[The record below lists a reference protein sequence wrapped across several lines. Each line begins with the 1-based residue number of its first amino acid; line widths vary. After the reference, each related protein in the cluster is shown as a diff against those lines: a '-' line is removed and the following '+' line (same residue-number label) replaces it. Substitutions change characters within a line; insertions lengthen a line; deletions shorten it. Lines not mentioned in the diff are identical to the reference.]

1 MFKRLVLMDI
11 DGTLLE
17 TGGAGRTAL
26 KLALESVYGQSG
38 DVEGYDMGGRTI
50 LEIVYDLLADSDL
63 SAEEIAERFPTFTT
77 TWARELR
84 RVISQ
89 YDVRICPGAPEL
101 VHELALNDDVVL
113 GLITANTEE
122 TAQIKLVAAGF
133 SLRAFSVGA
142 FGDASDR
149 RATLVP
155 LAVRQAEELTGET
168 FYPAQIIVIGDS
180 ELDVRTAKEAGVRVI
195 GVATGEHTHER
206 LEAAGADFV
215 FNDLSNTKRLIKAI
229 FSPAP

>member
-17 TGGAGRTAL
+17 TSGAGRTAL
-26 KLALESVYGQSG
+26 KLALESVYGHSG

-50 LEIVYDLLADSDL
+50 LQIVYDLLAGSDL
-63 SAEEIAERFPTFTT
+63 PAEEIAERFPLFAT

-84 RVISQ
+84 RIIGQ

-101 VHELALNDDVVL
+101 VHELALNQEAVL

-149 RATLVP
+149 RAALVP
-155 LAVRQAEELTGET
+155 LAIRQAEDLTGET
-168 FYPAQIIVIGDS
+168 FYPSQVVVIGDS
-180 ELDVRTAKEAGVRVI
+180 ELDVRTGKEAGVRVI
-195 GVATGEHTHER
+195 GVATGEHTRER
-206 LEAAGADFV
+206 LEAAGADYV
-215 FNDLSNTKRLIKAI
+215 FDDLSQTKRLIKAI
-229 FSPAP
+229 FAPAT